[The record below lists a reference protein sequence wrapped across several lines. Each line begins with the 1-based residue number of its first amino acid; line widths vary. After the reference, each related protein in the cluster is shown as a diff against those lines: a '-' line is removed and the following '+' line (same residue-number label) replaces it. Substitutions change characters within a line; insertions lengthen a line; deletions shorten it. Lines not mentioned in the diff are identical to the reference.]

1 MRLLTTLFV
10 IKRAF
15 PIYHQICLIALL
27 SITHLNAQT
36 ISEITQQT
44 EAAWEL
50 FPDNAEEAERIG
62 HLALEQAFQ
71 MELKHDSV
79 IAKCYQLIGVAN
91 YFQSKLYTAGNY
103 FQKALKTQC
112 GQEKSKLS
120 AAFWNNL
127 GIIYD
132 HQDRLKEAIHA
143 YNQALDISLH
153 LADTNGMMQ
162 RWINIS
168 LLENKIGNQHQA
180 ISLVSKALEYVVR
193 RNDSSRI
200 AFCHQNLGIFL
211 DQLGNLKEA
220 NEHHLQAYALYEQ
233 LGDQYH
239 LASLLLNRATSEQKR
254 GNITVSNQ
262 LLEQAIIIS
271 RTHQLENLLA
281 SMLVQKATNSIRQG
295 TSLEQAAKDLEEAY
309 LLYQKTGRT
318 DKIAAFFEVKSRVFA
333 KLGQFASFQ
342 IALDSFVAITART
355 TNNNALATYQ
365 ELQALYELDRKTQ
378 SIQQLESDVRARNLQ
393 LTLLATLLL
402 SSALGA
408 GAVIYQHLRL
418 KRYVKSLF
426 QLNSDQATQP
436 ALVVNAKPFKES
448 EAQLFELYE
457 RILRQMESEKWFLD
471 PQLGLHEISSKMES
485 NQTYVSQAINM
496 YSGTNLAGFVNRFR
510 INEARRILLSSA
522 QKFSMME
529 VAQQVGYTNR
539 VSFYR
544 QFKELTGFSPT
555 EFMELAKH
563 TAADSYH
570 QHL

>member
-1 MRLLTTLFV
+1 MLSFTSFSIQRSLLVYLF
-10 IKRAF
+10 RWM
-15 PIYHQICLIALL
+15 LILL
-27 SITHLNAQT
+27 VCPQLGAQN
-36 ISEITQQT
+36 IQEITRQT

-50 FPDNAEEAERIG
+50 FPDKAQEAERIG
-62 HLALEQAFQ
+62 HLALEQASNLQ
-71 MELKHDSV
+71 LEHDSV
-79 IAKCYQLIGVAN
+79 VAKCYQLIGVAN
-91 YFQSKLYTAGNY
+91 YFQSKLYTAGSY
-103 FQKALKTQC
+103 FQKALSTQC
-112 GQEKSKLS
+112 GQERSRLS

-162 RWINIS
+162 RWINLS
-168 LLENKIGNQHQA
+168 LLESKIGNQQQA
-180 ISLVSKALEYVVR
+180 IALGSKALEYVIR

-200 AFCHQNLGIFL
+200 AFCHQNLGVFL
-211 DQLGNLKEA
+211 DQLGDLEEA
-220 NEHHLQAYALYEQ
+220 NKHHLQAYDLYER
-233 LGDQYH
+233 LGDTYH
-239 LASLLLNRATSEQKR
+239 LASLLLNRAASEQKR
-254 GNITVSNQ
+254 RNSTLSNK
-262 LLEQAIIIS
+262 LLEQAIAIS

-281 SMLVQKATNSIRQG
+281 SMLVQKATNALQQG
-295 TSLEQAAKDLEEAY
+295 ASLEQAARDLEEAY

-318 DKIAAFFEVKSRVFA
+318 DKIAALFEVKSRVFA
-333 KLGQFASFQ
+333 KLGQFASYQ
-342 IALDSFVAITART
+342 IAMDSFVAITART

-402 SSALGA
+402 SIALGA

-426 QLNSDQATQP
+426 QLNSEQATQP
-436 ALVVNAKPFKES
+436 ALAVISKPFKES

-457 RILRQMESEKWFLD
+457 RILRQMETEKWFLD
-471 PQLGLHEISSKMES
+471 PQLGLQEIASKVGS
-485 NQTYVSQAINM
+485 NQTYVSQAINA

-510 INEARRILLSSA
+510 INEARRILLSRDRKLA
-522 QKFSMME
+522 MNE
-529 VAQQVGYTNR
+529 VALKVGFANR
-539 VSFYR
+539 ISFYR

-555 EFMELAKH
+555 EFIQLADHSKS
-563 TAADSYH
+563 DVSSGS
-570 QHL
+570 